1 MKHRSGG
8 AANGGCE
15 GPGEETA
22 PASAADI
29 GPAEISLSELRQRGS
44 SGMVWAA
51 NAAQKRKA
59 SSRAGSRLL
68 NPAGCRRHVPLS
80 YPLSYRSSYK
90 GNACSGGIEMP
101 NAYQEDYERIRH
113 AIESAT
119 KRLTPDTAILAIMGA
134 VAVTVAGALIHADMG
149 HADAAAKTADSAEF
163 AASGAA
169 AGLVQ
174 PLYAF
179 LKGKAKGAPPSVP
192 NPWFVW
198 NGIGDAAASP
208 ISREYVKQRR
218 GLLIAGAGVA
228 IASAAAST
236 HTAGVNVGAA
246 VTHANA
252 AGSTLMHIAKLE
264 AIANNYRQ
272 SRTIAEWLKVVNGM
286 K

>member
-1 MKHRSGG
+1 
-8 AANGGCE
+8 
-15 GPGEETA
+15 
-22 PASAADI
+22 
-29 GPAEISLSELRQRGS
+29 
-44 SGMVWAA
+44 
-51 NAAQKRKA
+51 
-59 SSRAGSRLL
+59 
-68 NPAGCRRHVPLS
+68 
-80 YPLSYRSSYK
+80 
-90 GNACSGGIEMP
+90 MP

-113 AIESAT
+113 SIESTT
-119 KRLTPDTAILAIMGA
+119 KRLSPDTAILAIMGA
-134 VAVTVAGALIHADMG
+134 VAVTVAGALIHADMA
-149 HADAAAKTADSAEF
+149 HADAAAKTAEASEF

-208 ISREYVKQRR
+208 ISRKYVKQRR

-252 AGSTLMHIAKLE
+252 AGSTLMHIAKLQ

-286 K
+286 KAAKGLVRGGQLVGALIPGGSLPAGIAAAVAKTGIKLSMMNVCFCTAAAIHWRAYQEQAISKAISARQGSFVGPGSQIFGEILRGVV